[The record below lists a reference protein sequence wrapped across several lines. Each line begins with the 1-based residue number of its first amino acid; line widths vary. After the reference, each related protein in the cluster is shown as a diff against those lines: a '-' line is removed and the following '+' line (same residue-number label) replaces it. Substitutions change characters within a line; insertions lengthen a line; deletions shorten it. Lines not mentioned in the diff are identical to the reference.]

1 MIPLRVSLEGFLSY
15 KEKQVI
21 NFEGSSLWM
30 LCGPNGVGKSAIFDA
45 ITFALYNSHRGS
57 QIKELINHY
66 SERLVVEFDFLV
78 NGVVYRVRR
87 IHPRKGYP
95 VREVVLIEKNASNP
109 SAVHQTPVSGTDSE
123 RGFKE
128 WVKSHIGLDYSA
140 FTSSV
145 LLLQGKSEQL
155 LDAGPRGRYSIL
167 ADLIDLSMYQR
178 LYDAADFHRKNH
190 DARIKMLNN
199 QLGAPVLRSLAEE
212 SIKAA
217 RSEVAQK
224 DEQWRK
230 AQAEVEYFTKLLEQA
245 KRWEEIV
252 AEINEKQTAL
262 QSVIMLLA
270 RKDEIGNNFG
280 EWQVLQQI
288 LPILQQLIEQR
299 QRIYES
305 QQCSNVL
312 QKELEDVSKCAL
324 EAQEKRDLVMDRASK
339 LAQVIEHLQA
349 NIELRQCRLTELAPT
364 LAKFAQVESLQEQV
378 AELQVQMRMFPS
390 DLAQHMQEAEQKV
403 KQLAEREKVLPWM
416 KLFAQAR
423 SDLAKVVADEQDA
436 DAQAEILQTRLQ
448 ECEDHREQLNAEWLE
463 AQGAERVLLAKKTS
477 ASTRYQ
483 DACKRF
489 ERFEDAATKP
499 VCELCGQEITE
510 EHAQQEKVRLH
521 QQMEDARDTYEK
533 QKLLHHRTLDLQRR
547 IEKDIA
553 SLDVKIKQVT
563 REHDEYQ
570 TKQRSNQSQAKQH
583 ALQLQRAF
591 ENIPSPF
598 KECIIT
604 AIPGEDIGWLETTY
618 PTNAELE
625 ALQQEILGK
634 TEHENNLNDLSEQY
648 EKWKNIQAKKA
659 FADEQS
665 AQLLASF
672 DLESAR
678 EARNEKSSIDHELT
692 HLETDI
698 NQERESHSQQEM
710 LIQETSKNYAML
722 EKEKQEL
729 QNQLAAERVKQE
741 VMSQNV
747 QMFIQ
752 SVPVA
757 WQTHAESL
765 SIEELD
771 QLERKRESLAL
782 YKLQYEQLEQAQK
795 DKTSYEQ
802 CINELQDLVVAYPS
816 EASRPAVEVE
826 RELSHK
832 KAGQLAID
840 KGRNRARERLAQLQ
854 QQWEHRMELEQ
865 QKCKAERR
873 HHLYKLLKDLLGPG
887 GLQLHLLHE
896 AESVIT
902 DLANQTLSGLSHGR
916 MRLELRRE
924 SETSSVST
932 DKALDLLV
940 YDRDTNQYSI
950 PINLASG
957 SQRFRIA
964 VSMALAIGR
973 YSNRA
978 AHHIESVI
986 IDEGFGSLDKAGRDD
1001 MMQELNTLGQQL
1013 ARIIVVSHQDDFATT
1028 FANRYSFKLVD
1039 KASCVTLVG
1048 DDFTTI
1054 L

>member
-1 MIPLRVSLEGFLSY
+1 MVPLRISLEGFLSY

-45 ITFALYNSHRGS
+45 ITFALYGSHRGS
-57 QIKELINHY
+57 SIKELINHY

-78 NGVVYRVRR
+78 NSVVYRARR
-87 IHPRKGYP
+87 IHSRKGFP
-95 VREVVLIEKNASNP
+95 VREIVLVKKNASDP
-109 SAVHQTPVSGTDSE
+109 SFVHQTLVSGTDSE

-128 WVKSHIGLDYSA
+128 WVKSHIGLDYPA

-155 LDAGPRGRYSIL
+155 LDAGPKGRYSIL

-178 LYDAADFHRKNH
+178 LYDAADARRKNY
-190 DARIKMLNN
+190 DAYVKGLNS
-199 QLGAPVLRSLAEE
+199 QLGAPAMQSLTKE
-212 SIKAA
+212 SIETA

-224 DEQWRK
+224 DEQWHK
-230 AQAEVEYFTKLLEQA
+230 AQTEVEYFTKLLEQA
-245 KRWEEIV
+245 KRWEEII
-252 AEINEKQTAL
+252 AEINEKQMAL
-262 QSVIMLLA
+262 QRVIMLLA
-270 RKDEIGNNFG
+270 RKDEIESNFD
-280 EWQVLQQI
+280 EWQALQKV
-288 LPILQQLIEQR
+288 LPIFQQLIEQR
-299 QRIYES
+299 QRIYKS

-312 QKELEDVSKCAL
+312 QKELEDVSKRDL
-324 EAQEKRDLVMDRASK
+324 EAQEKRDLVVDQASK
-339 LAQVIEHLQA
+339 LAQVIENLQA
-349 NIELRQCRLTELAPT
+349 NIKLRQCRLTELAPT
-364 LAKFAQVESLQEQV
+364 VAALAQVESLQEQV
-378 AELQVQMRMFPS
+378 AELQVQMRIFPS
-390 DLAQHMQEAEQKV
+390 DLAQHLQEAERKV
-403 KQLAEREKVLPWM
+403 KQLAKIEKVLPWM
-416 KLFAQAR
+416 ELFAQAR

-436 DAQAEILQTRLQ
+436 NAQTAILQTRLQ
-448 ECEDHREQLNAEWLE
+448 ECEDHREQLNTEWLE
-463 AQGAERVLLAKKTS
+463 AQGAERDLLAKKTS
-477 ASTRYQ
+477 ASTRCQ
-483 DACKRF
+483 DACRRL

-499 VCELCGQEITE
+499 VCELCRQEITA

-521 QQMEDARDTYEK
+521 QQMEDTRDTYEK
-533 QKLLHHRTLDLQRR
+533 QKLIHHRTLELQRR

-553 SLDVKIKQVT
+553 SLDVKIKKVA
-563 REHDEYQ
+563 REHDGYQ
-570 TKQRSNQSQAKQH
+570 IKQRSNQSQAKH
-583 ALQLQRAF
+583 HVVQLHKAY
-591 ENIPSPF
+591 ENISSPF

-604 AIPGEDIGWLETTY
+604 TVPAEDIGWLETTY
-618 PTNAELE
+618 PTNTELE
-625 ALQQEILGK
+625 ALQQKIVDK
-634 TEHENNLNDLSEQY
+634 TGHENNLSDLSEQY

-665 AQLLASF
+665 AQLLVSF
-672 DLESAR
+672 DLELAR
-678 EARNEKSSIDHELT
+678 QARNKKSSIDHELT
-692 HLETDI
+692 LLETNI
-698 NQERESHSQQEM
+698 NQERESYSQQEM
-710 LIQETSKNYAML
+710 LIQETCKNYAML

-741 VMSQNV
+741 IMGQNV
-747 QMFIQ
+747 QTLIQ

-757 WQTHAESL
+757 WQTHAKSL
-765 SIEELD
+765 SIAELD
-771 QLERKRESLAL
+771 QLDQKRESLAL
-782 YKLQYEQLEQAQK
+782 YKLQHEQLGQAQK

-802 CINELQDLVVAYPS
+802 RIAELQDIVVAYPS

-826 RELSHK
+826 RELSRK

-840 KGRNRARERLAQLQ
+840 KERNRARERLAQLQ
-854 QQWEHRMELEQ
+854 QQWKHRMELEQ

-1039 KASCVTLVG
+1039 KASCVTLVE